1 LNRSN
6 KKEKNKMTIKKDLQT
21 LNKDI
26 KALIKTVEKILK
38 DLEKS
43 EKGKVTKIST
53 KRTPTKKSPAKKKT
67 AGPTATDQ
75 VLKLINKRT
84 KKGIDAATIIAKTGF
99 NKRKV
104 SNIIQRAYK
113 GGKIKR
119 VGKGLYVGS

>member
-1 LNRSN
+1 
-6 KKEKNKMTIKKDLQT
+6 MTIKKELQA

-26 KALIKTVEKILK
+26 KALEKTLKKIIK

-43 EKGKVTKIST
+43 EKGKATKAST
-53 KRTPTKKSPAKKKT
+53 KRVPTKKSPAKKKI
-67 AGPTATDQ
+67 AGPNATDQ

-119 VGKGLYVGS
+119 VGKGLYVGSGKTIHIG

>member
-1 LNRSN
+1 
-6 KKEKNKMTIKKDLQT
+6 MTIKKELQT

-26 KALIKTVEKILK
+26 KALKKTVENIIKA
-38 DLEKS
+38 LEKP
-43 EKGKVTKIST
+43 EKGKVAKVSA
-53 KRTPTKKSPAKKKT
+53 KRAPSKKSPAKKKKG
-67 AGPTATDQ
+67 GPTATDQ

>member
-1 LNRSN
+1 
-6 KKEKNKMTIKKDLQT
+6 MTIKKELQT

-43 EKGKVTKIST
+43 EKGKATKAPT
-53 KRTPTKKSPAKKKT
+53 KRAPAKKKT
-67 AGPTATDQ
+67 ATPTATDQ
-75 VLKLINKRT
+75 VLKLINKRA

-99 NKRKV
+99 NQKKV

-113 GGKIKR
+113 SGRIKR
-119 VGKGLYVGS
+119 VGKGLYVGA